1 MQKHRIR
8 PDPDPQPWGNV
19 KEEDPKS
26 EQVPQAGGFPY
37 MGVCHYHSRST
48 RHTCSMAYYQI
59 NDLPSAEDFLD
70 SCLESSDSFLDSL
83 PGSSDSFLVN
93 NLESSD
99 SFLDSCRGSS
109 VIFRDSCRGSSDS
122 FLDSCSCLGDD
133 PGE

>member
-1 MQKHRIR
+1 MQYIAIFHIMSRRFGLVLWKS
-8 PDPDPQPWGNV
+8 GNV
-19 KEEDPKS
+19 KGEVPKS
-26 EQVPQAGGFPY
+26 EQVLQAGGFQ
-37 MGVCHYHSRST
+37 
-48 RHTCSMAYYQI
+48 MAYYQI